1 MLNSKG
7 FDLWAGGYDRSV
19 QISEEEN
26 TYPFAGYKNVLNT
39 VYGIIRSAAAVRV
52 LDVGIGT
59 GVLAKR
65 LYEDGHS
72 ITGVDFSAEMLRIAG
87 EKMPGARLVCHNFS
101 AGLPPQL
108 AAERFDAVVC
118 TYAIHHLT
126 DAQNPIFIRQLLALL
141 APGGRL
147 LIGDVAFRDR
157 AALERCRTQCGQE
170 WDDEEFYP
178 VAQELQCVFP
188 ELRFE
193 QISFC
198 AGMFVLRR
206 EK

>member
-7 FDLWAGGYDRSV
+7 FDLWADGYDRSV

-39 VYGIIRSAAAVRV
+39 VYGAIRSAAAMRV

-65 LYEDGHS
+65 LYEDGYS
-72 ITGVDFSAEMLRIAG
+72 ITGVDFSTEMLHIAG
-87 EKMPGARLVCHNFS
+87 EKMPGARLVCHDFS
-101 AGLPPQL
+101 TGLPPQL
-108 AAERFDAVVC
+108 TAECFDAVVC

-126 DAQNPIFIRQLLALL
+126 DAQKPVFIRHLLAML
-141 APGGRL
+141 APGGLL
-147 LIGDVAFRDR
+147 LIGDVAFHDR
-157 AALERCRTQCGQE
+157 AALERCRTRCGQE

-188 ELRFE
+188 ELHFE

-198 AGMFVLRR
+198 AGVFALRR
-206 EK
+206 EE